1 MASTLSRHAVAT
13 LFTISLIAAAAAAA
27 LVSAAPAT
35 AQTSALVYNEINKE
49 RASVGVYA
57 LRESSA
63 LDLAAAR
70 HNLCMA
76 RYNTLSHWITQ
87 CEPDMGTRITNAGL
101 RWSYAAENLALTTS
115 WPVGN
120 IAILNMQKMMWHE
133 GPTGG
138 HYQNIVSTKAT
149 YVGVDV
155 YIDNA
160 HHKAW
165 LTEVFARPM

>member
-13 LFTISLIAAAAAAA
+13 LFTISLIAAAAVAA

-87 CEPDMGTRITNAGL
+87 CESSLGTRVTNAGF
-101 RWSYAAENLALTTS
+101 RWTVLTENVAVTTS
-115 WPVGN
+115 WPVGSV
-120 IAILNMQKMMWHE
+120 AILNMQKRMWGE

-138 HYQNIVSTKAT
+138 HYQNIVNPKVT
-149 YVGVDV
+149 YVGNDV
-155 YIDNA
+155 YIDYT

-165 LTEVFARPM
+165 LTEIFARP